1 MPRHNPTTP
10 SADDG
15 HSRHERRLERDGRAR
30 SRRRARRA
38 QTATPDGFGRQRL
51 VQVARVQQDARD
63 LDQQVAEWRSELA
76 LSS

>member
-30 SRRRARRA
+30 SRRRARRV
-38 QTATPDGFGRQRL
+38 QTVTPDGFGRQRL
-51 VQVARVQQDARD
+51 VPRVQQDERD
-63 LDQQVAEWRSELA
+63 LDQQVAEWRGELA
-76 LSS
+76 LSN

>member
-1 MPRHNPTTP
+1 MPRHNPTTL

-30 SRRRARRA
+30 SRRRARRV
-38 QTATPDGFGRQRL
+38 QTVMPDGFGRQRL
-51 VQVARVQQDARD
+51 VPRVQQDARD
-63 LDQQVAEWRSELA
+63 LDQQVADWRSELA